1 VQIRRI
7 RHYLRSEMEMNKL
20 LIPTILTATVLIA
33 GMFAFLPVEKVSTVH
48 DTIIAALDGA
58 DNDDLTTV
66 KDAINQHAI
75 DSADVTQGQ
84 IADTFAQVA
93 SNFAAG
99 QILGTEVNVL
109 TLASQGKICFFVEAA
124 NAGELGNIQL
134 MIDNADDGTDLEN
147 EIGDLI
153 CRTGTSIGVLD
164 DNGGVL
170 DQTLELNVFGFTDA
184 ANPADPA
191 IP

>member
-1 VQIRRI
+1 
-7 RHYLRSEMEMNKL
+7 MNKL

-33 GMFAFLPVEKVSTVH
+33 GIFAFLTVEKVSTVH

-66 KDAINQHAI
+66 KDAVNQLAI

-84 IADTFAQVA
+84 IQDTFAQVE
-93 SNFAAG
+93 SDFIVG
-99 QILGTEVNVL
+99 EILGTEVNVI
-109 TLASQGKICFFVEAA
+109 TLASAGKICFFVEAA
-124 NAGELGNIQL
+124 ADGANGNIQA
-134 MIDNADDGTDLEN
+134 MIDNVDTGIDLED
-147 EIGDLI
+147 EVGELT
-153 CRTGTSIGVLD
+153 CLSGTTLGVLD
-164 DNGGVL
+164 DNDANL